1 MAHDAQTWDDD
12 RPIYRQL
19 MQQIVAKIIDQT
31 YPEGELL
38 PSVRQIASDYL
49 VNPLTAAR
57 AYRELGDVTE
67 TRRGIG
73 LVVKE
78 GVRELLLRREQKR
91 FLRDEWPLIRERIK
105 ALELDPKELLKYL
118 APRSANREW
127 RLLQRHR
134 PSGGR
139 WGRSG
144 STLRAAALRL
154 RAESMPRGY
163 KRAKPRRRASFAW
176 HSPSRPATTGD
187 VSSPRRSS
195 SSSHCR
201 ASGGRPASVARSGR
215 GTRRRWR

>member
-57 AYRELGDVTE
+57 AYRELGDLTE

-78 GVRELLLRREQKR
+78 GVRDLLLRREQKR

-105 ALELDPKELLKYL
+105 ALELDPKDLLK
-118 APRSANREW
+118 
-127 RLLQRHR
+127 
-134 PSGGR
+134 
-139 WGRSG
+139 
-144 STLRAAALRL
+144 
-154 RAESMPRGY
+154 
-163 KRAKPRRRASFAW
+163 
-176 HSPSRPATTGD
+176 
-187 VSSPRRSS
+187 
-195 SSSHCR
+195 
-201 ASGGRPASVARSGR
+201 
-215 GTRRRWR
+215 